1 MDRPHQGKRLS
12 RTGKRM
18 RTMQVISF
26 RDTAMFKRGVW
37 FSAAALIAFAATGPM
52 VSGAMWTHP
61 LVNSLPLCLIGAVCW
76 FVLGKSRIHRFAD
89 EVVDCG
95 NQLKVR
101 RGTLEESLSFAEIST
116 VEVSNFMGI
125 PGVVVRLRDPG
136 KQGGQV
142 DFLPQAG
149 LWGNP
154 AALQN
159 LAMNLATRAHQARR
173 GGT

>member
-1 MDRPHQGKRLS
+1 
-12 RTGKRM
+12 M

-52 VSGAMWTHP
+52 VSGAMWSHP
-61 LVNSLPLCLIGAVCW
+61 LINSVPLVLIGGLCW
-76 FVLGKSRIHRFAD
+76 FVLGKSRLHRFAD

-95 NQLKVR
+95 PQLKVR
-101 RGTLEESLSFAEIST
+101 RGYVEESLSFAEIAT

-125 PGVVVRLRDPG
+125 PGIVVRLRDAG
-136 KQGGQV
+136 KHGGRI

-154 AALQN
+154 AAQQN
-159 LAMNLATRAHQARR
+159 LAMGLATRAQQAH
-173 GGT
+173 GG